1 MRMALLTVLALSAL
15 LSLFSSCDK
24 GNEQG
29 CRETCLAYVGETPG
43 AKNYGRRA
51 GSAQEGSTMEACVKV
66 CMDKGAT
73 AVLGY
78 ATNRATRPMCDMAC
92 RKFNI
97 LKKNAGEQA
106 TTEGMIFGT
115 SSGSHRAC
123 VQSCLGGATKDT
135 IQCILRSQNPRTA
148 QHCVGR

>member
-1 MRMALLTVLALSAL
+1 MRMTFLTILALIAL
-15 LSLFSSCDK
+15 SSLISSCK
-24 GNEQG
+24 NGNEKG

-43 AKNYGRRA
+43 ATNYRGRA
-51 GSAQEGSTMEACVKV
+51 GSSQEGSTMEACVKV

-78 ATNRATRPMCDMAC
+78 ATNRATRPMCDKAC
-92 RKFNI
+92 RKFNV

-135 IQCILRSQNPRTA
+135 IQCILSSQTPRAA
-148 QHCVGR
+148 QLCVVR